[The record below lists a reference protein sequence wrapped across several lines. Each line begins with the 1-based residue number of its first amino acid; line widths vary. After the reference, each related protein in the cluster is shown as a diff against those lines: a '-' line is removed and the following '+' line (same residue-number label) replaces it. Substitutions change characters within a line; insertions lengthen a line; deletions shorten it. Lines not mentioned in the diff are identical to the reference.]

1 MQVVPPFFRPTHGGC
16 HRSGPVVPRCPMS
29 SSKRVFLAVCFLV
42 LLLIALLA
50 LRRPDL
56 FQAPSEESAEAR
68 PVMNVTTQPPQWQRL
83 PIRLPTD
90 GDISAWQEA
99 SLAAESNGLKVADVL
114 VDVGDTVKK
123 GQVLARF
130 ASETVAA
137 ELLQARAALN
147 EAETA
152 AAEARANARRAG
164 SLARSGALSQQ
175 QIDQYQTADRT
186 AQARLRSARAAL
198 SARQQH
204 YRYTELLAPD
214 DGLISARS
222 ATVGAVPG
230 VGTELFRLIR
240 QGRLEWR
247 AEVGADDLGGLQPGT
262 RAELYRRGE
271 SALPLTVR
279 AVSPVVDPKTRTAL
293 VYLDV
298 PAQAGVRAGMF
309 AHGAFLLGES
319 EAMTVPAE
327 SVVPRDGFNFVY
339 LLDADG
345 HVQRIRVTTG
355 RRVDDRVEVMPAGG
369 QTLGPDSRVVVKGAG
384 FLADGDRV
392 KEVAR

>member
-1 MQVVPPFFRPTHGGC
+1 
-16 HRSGPVVPRCPMS
+16 MS
-29 SSKRVFLAVCFLV
+29 SSKRVFLAVCCLV
-42 LLLIALLA
+42 LLLIALLV

-56 FQAPSEESAEAR
+56 FQPATEEAVEAR
-68 PVMNVTTQPPQWQRL
+68 PVTNVTTEAPQRQRL

-90 GDISAWQEA
+90 GEISAWQEA
-99 SLAAESNGLKVADVL
+99 SLGAESNGLKVAEVL
-114 VDVGDTVKK
+114 VDVGETVKQ

-130 ASETVAA
+130 AGETVAA
-137 ELLQARAALN
+137 ELSQARAALN

-152 AAEARANARRAG
+152 AAEAKANARRAS

-198 SARQQH
+198 SARLQQ

-214 DGLISARS
+214 DGLISART
-222 ATVGAVPG
+222 ATVGSVPG

-247 AEVGADDLGGLQPGT
+247 AEVGADELLAIQPGT
-262 RAELYRRGE
+262 RAELHRRGAP
-271 SALPLTVR
+271 ALPLTVR
-279 AVSPVVDPKTRTAL
+279 AVSPSVDPKTRTAL

-298 PAQAGVRAGMF
+298 PAAAGVRAGMF
-309 AHGAFLLGES
+309 AQGAFVLGES

-339 LLDADG
+339 RLNADG
-345 HVQRIRVTTG
+345 HVQGVKVTTG
-355 RRVDDRVEVMPAGG
+355 RRVDDRVEVVPADGSA
-369 QTLGPDSRVVVKGAG
+369 LDADSRVVVKGAG